1 MDGMSTQTVYVL
13 LLLHRCTPL
22 SLAPGRVDLSDRR
35 PLARRTMARTEA
47 GVRTRGPG
55 SHSPLRHSAGF
66 APAFPASP
74 SRYLVVD
81 WRHHTSALSVAHE
94 HSSAAKPRCHAT
106 RRRDALNTPSDRYK
120 GSQ

>member
-1 MDGMSTQTVYVL
+1 MDGMSAQTVYVL

-35 PLARRTMARTEA
+35 PLARKTMARTEA

-74 SRYLVVD
+74 LRYLVVD
-81 WRHHTSALSVAHE
+81 WRHHTSALSPLTST
-94 HSSAAKPRCHAT
+94 SSAAPNTWLVIDAEQRPR
-106 RRRDALNTPSDRYK
+106 P
-120 GSQ
+120 